1 MITQSR
7 LAEVRKRLFG
17 RKLAKRPKPP
27 NEAERL
33 YLGAA
38 RVYADT
44 FKQIVGGAIAE
55 TYPELLD
62 PANVRTDFNEDQP
75 RDESGRWAGDTMAA
89 HGAGDLASKYPV
101 SVRLRDTTETLQGSS
116 TDRLVAGKWQKHIE
130 VKKNQEPANKKPA
143 LGKLA
148 NIAETAT
155 TADDAARLTLLHE
168 YGHVLHDYAS
178 AESRAAITKDFA
190 AKPKSVS
197 RYARASERE
206 HFAEAFTA
214 YLRYPA
220 ELKAHAPSTHAMV
233 EGVLAQLR
241 EKKDSRLDARVGPL
255 MLGKHASKVLA
266 HITNPLRAAQD
277 RIPLDQVA
285 GTVRGHVERD
295 VQRYMPGLKN
305 TDLFLGGQIAGW
317 RRDNVGLISSMTDDM
332 LEKIGNLLEDYDG
345 TRVEDTATA
354 LEDTFGLTRAR
365 AELIARDQVLKL
377 NADMNQQAQTN
388 AGVDKY
394 RWSTSQD
401 GSVRDDPKGRG
412 DPNHVILESTIHSW
426 DDPPVTC
433 ERTGDTNHPGQDYQ
447 CRCVAIPVLE
457 EFDDAVQAEESDENE

>member
-7 LAEVRKRLFG
+7 LNEVRKRLFG

-62 PANVRTDFNEDQP
+62 P
-75 RDESGRWAGDTMAA
+75 
-89 HGAGDLASKYPV
+89 
-101 SVRLRDTTETLQGSS
+101 
-116 TDRLVAGKWQKHIE
+116 
-130 VKKNQEPANKKPA
+130 KN
-143 LGKLA
+143 
-148 NIAETAT
+148 I
-155 TADDAARLTLLHE
+155 
-168 YGHVLHDYAS
+168 
-178 AESRAAITKDFA
+178 RA
-190 AKPKSVS
+190 
-197 RYARASERE
+197 
-206 HFAEAFTA
+206 
-214 YLRYPA
+214 
-220 ELKAHAPSTHAMV
+220 
-233 EGVLAQLR
+233 
-241 EKKDSRLDARVGPL
+241 DARVGPL

-317 RRDNVGLISSMTDDM
+317 RRDNVGLITSMTDDM

-354 LEDTFGLTRAR
+354 LE
-365 AELIARDQVLKL
+365 
-377 NADMNQQAQTN
+377 
-388 AGVDKY
+388 
-394 RWSTSQD
+394 
-401 GSVRDDPKGRG
+401 
-412 DPNHVILESTIHSW
+412 
-426 DDPPVTC
+426 
-433 ERTGDTNHPGQDYQ
+433 
-447 CRCVAIPVLE
+447 
-457 EFDDAVQAEESDENE
+457 

>member
-55 TYPELLD
+55 TYPELL
-62 PANVRTDFNEDQP
+62 
-75 RDESGRWAGDTMAA
+75 
-89 HGAGDLASKYPV
+89 GARS
-101 SVRLRDTTETLQGSS
+101 
-116 TDRLVAGKWQKHIE
+116 
-130 VKKNQEPANKKPA
+130 
-143 LGKLA
+143 
-148 NIAETAT
+148 
-155 TADDAARLTLLHE
+155 
-168 YGHVLHDYAS
+168 
-178 AESRAAITKDFA
+178 
-190 AKPKSVS
+190 
-197 RYARASERE
+197 
-206 HFAEAFTA
+206 
-214 YLRYPA
+214 
-220 ELKAHAPSTHAMV
+220 
-233 EGVLAQLR
+233 
-241 EKKDSRLDARVGPL
+241 DARVGPL
-255 MLGKHASKVLA
+255 MLGKHTSKVLA

-317 RRDNVGLISSMTDDM
+317 RRENVGLISSMTDDM

-401 GSVRDDPKGRG
+401 GSVRDDPKGKG
-412 DPNHVILESTIHSW
+412 DPNHAILEGTIHSW

-447 CRCVAIPVLE
+447 CRCLAIPVLE
-457 EFDDAVQAEESDENE
+457 EFDEPAQVEESEGLDGGFDETAHPSGRVQPLEPS